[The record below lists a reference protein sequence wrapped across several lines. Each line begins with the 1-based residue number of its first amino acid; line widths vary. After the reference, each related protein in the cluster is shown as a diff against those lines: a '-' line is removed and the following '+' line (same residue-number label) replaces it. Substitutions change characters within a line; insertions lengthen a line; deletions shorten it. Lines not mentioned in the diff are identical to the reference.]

1 MFTSSLP
8 QSHWNTWKK
17 KKIMANVYKYKTGKV
32 PIRGPEPPGN
42 CWLLSQG
49 ESTEGRSQKALG
61 QTKEHG
67 STTGTSPPL
76 MDTGWKGKQH
86 LPGTVIVSA
95 KDLCPQTNTFTAVP
109 MEGVPAHL
117 SPPKHHP
124 PAREE
129 ETQMEGRVESL
140 AEEIK
145 LWLHNLYT
153 SVKSL
158 PNVQSRTFSTSVN
171 DTWSPQ
177 IWGKSTA

>member
-1 MFTSSLP
+1 
-8 QSHWNTWKK
+8 
-17 KKIMANVYKYKTGKV
+17 MANVYKHKTGKV
-32 PIRGPEPPGN
+32 PIREPEPPGN

-49 ESTEGRSQKALG
+49 ESTEGTADSWVKRKAQKGGLRRHWVKPRNMAVP
-61 QTKEHG
+61 H
-67 STTGTSPPL
+67 TSPPL

-95 KDLCPQTNTFTAVP
+95 KSLCPQTNTFTAVP

-153 SVKSL
+153 SVQPL

>member
-1 MFTSSLP
+1 MFTSIKQERFPSENQNL
-8 QSHWNTWKK
+8 QGTADSWVKGKAQKGGLRRHWVKPRN
-17 KKIMANVYKYKTGKV
+17 MAV
-32 PIRGPEPPGN
+32 P
-42 CWLLSQG
+42 
-49 ESTEGRSQKALG
+49 
-61 QTKEHG
+61 H
-67 STTGTSPPL
+67 TSPPL

-95 KDLCPQTNTFTAVP
+95 KALCPQTNTFTAVP

-153 SVKSL
+153 SVQPL